1 VCQNLEEYAEMLLEY
16 KESMK
21 EEEEW
26 IQEMERRLIC
36 EVSDSLNNLR
46 ACQLAV
52 QAHKVPV
59 QWSERDGQLQQRRCS
74 AELVLAQRR
83 SSAAEI
89 RTQSAK
95 AAKKVHEKCCERL
108 KNYLADISGEESQSQ
123 RVEGAQSSGAGAQE
137 ATPAQ

>member
-1 VCQNLEEYAEMLLEY
+1 MLLEY
-16 KESMK
+16 KESIK

-52 QAHKVPV
+52 QAHKVPA
-59 QWSERDGQLQQRRCS
+59 QWIERDSHLQQRRCS

-95 AAKKVHEKCCERL
+95 AAKKVFFLCKSSRRRTY
-108 KNYLADISGEESQSQ
+108 NWVGVSGEESQSQ
-123 RVEGAQSSGAGAQE
+123 RVEGSQSSGAGAQE
-137 ATPAQ
+137 AARAQ

>member
-1 VCQNLEEYAEMLLEY
+1 MLLEY

-52 QAHKVPV
+52 QAHKVPA

-95 AAKKVHEKCCERL
+95 AAKKVHEK
-108 KNYLADISGEESQSQ
+108 
-123 RVEGAQSSGAGAQE
+123 
-137 ATPAQ
+137 